1 MIGGHELLAAIYVP
15 LLLLGVITLWRMWG
29 AYRTVSARGWVRS
42 ARLLE
47 GVLMIIFILMIE
59 TFYYGIGRFLPGQ
72 YALMYNNAVAV
83 GLMKCGYVAAFL
95 LWTRA
100 YWEISG
106 EPPRWFCATALGA
119 GVFVVSLVLVV
130 K

>member
-1 MIGGHELLAAIYVP
+1 MIGGHELLAAIYAP

-29 AYRTVSARGWVRS
+29 AYKLTRVEGRS
-42 ARLLE
+42 RAARLLE
-47 GVLMIIFILMIE
+47 GVLMIIFVLMIE
-59 TFYYGIGRFLPGQ
+59 TIYYGIGRFLPGQ
-72 YALMYNNAVAV
+72 YALMYDNAVAV
-83 GLMKCGYVAAFL
+83 GLIKCGYVAAFL

-106 EPPRWFCATALGA
+106 EPPRWLCATVLGA
-119 GVFVVSLVLVV
+119 GVFVAALVLVV